1 LLQSNKI
8 HKLREIINKF
18 KINRGIVN
26 VQRNFLKR
34 LLKSKGGMIMMAF
47 REIKTL
53 PERGKHRHD
62 RKANIF
68 EKGLSDFVN
77 RTLKRSFEAFKVQH
91 DEAQVLKKRAVIQLI
106 NCTMAGQKKLYNRWN
121 QLT

>member
-1 LLQSNKI
+1 
-8 HKLREIINKF
+8 
-18 KINRGIVN
+18 
-26 VQRNFLKR
+26 
-34 LLKSKGGMIMMAF
+34 MMAF

>member
-1 LLQSNKI
+1 ME
-8 HKLREIINKF
+8 R
-18 KINRGIVN
+18 
-26 VQRNFLKR
+26 
-34 LLKSKGGMIMMAF
+34 MMATRAGRILQALIKIRSIPEKIRNRYD
-47 REIKTL
+47 RE
-53 PERGKHRHD
+53 
-62 RKANIF
+62 ANKF

-121 QLT
+121 QLTQRTKIM

>member
-1 LLQSNKI
+1 
-8 HKLREIINKF
+8 
-18 KINRGIVN
+18 
-26 VQRNFLKR
+26 
-34 LLKSKGGMIMMAF
+34 
-47 REIKTL
+47 
-53 PERGKHRHD
+53 
-62 RKANIF
+62 
-68 EKGLSDFVN
+68 LSDFVN